1 MYNVLAVLMVGLG
14 IVLLIGALP
23 PARRLVFELPAGRMR
38 RQWTWLAAT
47 LLVAVL
53 GDTAYLVA
61 WWGSHRAV
69 ADLLVPLLFLASAA
83 FAWVATR
90 LSLTTIVAVR
100 RLSSLERKDLTD
112 ALSGG
117 AVTAIMQGR
126 QYLDGRMREELVRAD
141 RHGLAVS
148 VLLMDLDD
156 FASINKDY
164 GHATGDTILTEIGRI
179 ISGSMRESDVLVRYG
194 GEEMAVLATHTPP
207 QDAMGL
213 AERLRRDI
221 EVGARKALR
230 EAQGAKRAITVSIGV
245 AGRPEGKSGA
255 RAPDEIFELAE
266 QALAQAKREGGNRVS
281 SAPA

>member
-69 ADLLVPLLFLASAA
+69 ADLLVPLLFLASAT
-83 FAWVATR
+83 FAWLATR
-90 LSLTTIVAVR
+90 LSLTTVVAVR
-100 RLSSLERKDLTD
+100 RLSTLERKDVTD
-112 ALSGG
+112 ALTG
-117 AVTAIMQGR
+117 MPGR

-164 GHATGDTILTEIGRI
+164 GHAVGDQILTEIGRI
-179 ISGSMRESDVLVRYG
+179 ISGSVRESDVLVRYS

-207 QDAMGL
+207 EAAMGL

-245 AGRPEGKSGA
+245 AGRPQGEGVA
-255 RAPDEIFELAE
+255 RAPEEVFQLAE
-266 QALAQAKREGGNRVS
+266 QALAHAKREGGNRVS
-281 SAPA
+281 NTA